1 MIRLILREGER
12 YSAENIRT
20 QVFSDQPA
28 REEIAD
34 LSEEKVTLLV
44 KRIIGALIEL
54 RLPST
59 QLPTVAPVP
68 LSEDVENEDALDDER
83 DEDNRVYLARPT
95 RNGGL
100 AIKHLVG
107 SATLQWQ
114 PSDNLPPV
122 AVEVLPKITHG
133 NDEDDRAGLRRM
145 WEYACDLNLRE
156 EEQVNEADDARMPLH
171 EWLIQRF
178 LQQVEQLLARGI
190 RAQYVEDEG
199 NLLAVRG
206 RLSIQEN
213 LRQNVHAPHRFY
225 CRFEEFSPNRPE
237 NRLIKSAI
245 LAVRAQ
251 TQVPNTRRR
260 AAHLVEWL
268 HEVPSSYDVSRD
280 FTLWRT
286 DRLMTHYLAIR
297 PTCEWILRSQS
308 ASPVAGVQSMIG
320 RFVRM
325 NDVFERY
332 VTRWLQ
338 ERCRGD
344 YRVFGQ
350 GEGTSTLPL
359 CRDMHGRELYP
370 MRPDIRI
377 TRHSHCVAIL
387 DAKWKSSRDDG
398 KLASGGDLYQMFA
411 YASHWL
417 NGFDHESEPRLIGL
431 IYPATNDGEIS
442 YAFSYPKLDGV
453 TAMALR
459 FHLPRRTANGQWC
472 EGFLVDQAT
481 LNMAPYLPL
490 PLSDWTSA
498 IGCATLARNS
508 RTGEVRY

>member
-12 YSAENIRT
+12 YSAKQIRT
-20 QVFSDQPA
+20 QVFSDHQA
-28 REEIAD
+28 TSVIAD
-34 LSEEKVTLLV
+34 FPEERTTLLV
-44 KRIIGALIEL
+44 KRIIETLIEL
-54 RLPST
+54 KLPST
-59 QLPTVAPVP
+59 QLPTVTSVP
-68 LSEDVENEDALDDER
+68 LSEDAENDDALDDER

-100 AIKHLVG
+100 ALRHLVG
-107 SATLQWQ
+107 SATLQWL
-114 PSDNLPPV
+114 PSEGLPPV
-122 AVEVLPKITHG
+122 AVEVLPKITHE
-133 NDEDDRAGLRRM
+133 DEDADRASLRRM

-156 EEQVNEADDARMPLH
+156 EEQANEADDAKMPLH

-178 LQQVEQLLARGI
+178 LNQVEQLLARGI
-190 RAQYVEDEG
+190 RANYVGNEG
-199 NLLAVRG
+199 NLLTVRG
-206 RLSIQEN
+206 RLSVQEN
-213 LRQNVHAPHRFY
+213 LRQNTHAPHRFY

-237 NRLIKSAI
+237 NRLIKSTI

-251 TQVPNTRRR
+251 TQLPDTRRR
-260 AAHLVEWL
+260 AAHLAEWL
-268 HEVPSSYDVSRD
+268 HEVPASSDISRD
-280 FTLWRT
+280 FALWRT
-286 DRLMTHYLAIR
+286 DRLMTHYLEIR

-332 VTRWLQ
+332 VTRWMQ
-338 ERCRGD
+338 EKMRGN
-344 YRVFGQ
+344 YQVLGQ
-350 GEGTSTLPL
+350 GEGEGTLPL
-359 CRDMHGRELYP
+359 CKDTHDRPEYQ
-370 MRPDIRI
+370 MRPDIRVV
-377 TRHSHCVAIL
+377 RCSASQKNCVAIL
-387 DAKWKSSRDDG
+387 DAKWKPSNKDG

-417 NGFDHESEPRLIGL
+417 NRCDHEAEPRLISL
-431 IYPATNDGEIS
+431 IYPATNDGETS

-453 TAMALR
+453 TAMVLR
-459 FHLPRRTANGQWC
+459 FHLPRRTANDRWR

-498 IGCATLARNS
+498 IG
-508 RTGEVRY
+508 

>member
-12 YSAENIRT
+12 YSAENIRD

-28 REEIAD
+28 TDGIAGFP
-34 LSEEKVTLLV
+34 EEKSIILV

-54 RLPST
+54 KLPST
-59 QLPTVAPVP
+59 QLPTVTPVP
-68 LSEDVENEDALDDER
+68 LSEDAENEDALDDER

-100 AIKHLVG
+100 ALRHLVG

-114 PSDNLPPV
+114 PSDDLPPV
-122 AVEVLPKITHG
+122 AIEVLPKITHG
-133 NDEDDRAGLRRM
+133 NEEDDLAGLRRM

-156 EEQVNEADDARMPLH
+156 EEQANEADDAKMPLH

-178 LQQVEQLLARGI
+178 LKQVEQLLARGI
-190 RAQYVEDEG
+190 RAQYVEDED
-199 NLLAVRG
+199 NLLTVRG

-245 LAVRAQ
+245 LAVRVH
-251 TQVPNTRRR
+251 TQVADTRRR
-260 AAHLVEWL
+260 AAHLAEWL
-268 HEVPSSYDVSRD
+268 HEVPVSPDVSRD
-280 FTLWRT
+280 FALWRT
-286 DRLMTHYLAIR
+286 DRLMTHYLEIR

-332 VTRWLQ
+332 VTRWMQ

-344 YRVFGQ
+344 YRVLGQ
-350 GEGTSTLPL
+350 GEGQSTLPL
-359 CRDMHGRELYP
+359 CRDTHEREIFP

-377 TRHSHCVAIL
+377 TRHSRATFDCVAIL
-387 DAKWKSSRDDG
+387 DAKWKLSRDDG
-398 KLASGGDLYQMFA
+398 KMASGGDLYQMFA

-417 NGFDHESEPRLIGL
+417 NDSDHEAPPRLIGL
-431 IYPATNDGEIS
+431 VYPTTDKQNMSET
-442 YAFSYPKLDGV
+442 FSYPKLAGV
-453 TAMALR
+453 TGRLLR
-459 FHLPRRTANGQWC
+459 FHLPRQTANGRWR

-481 LNMAPYLPL
+481 HDEWPYLAPVPSYQDL
-490 PLSDWTSA
+490 
-498 IGCATLARNS
+498 
-508 RTGEVRY
+508 

>member
-1 MIRLILREGER
+1 MIRLVLREGKT
-12 YSAENIRT
+12 YSPKEIRVHIEENQPTNEVTANLPDDLAE
-20 QVFSDQPA
+20 
-28 REEIAD
+28 
-34 LSEEKVTLLV
+34 
-44 KRIIGALIEL
+44 RIIAALIEMK
-54 RLPST
+54 LPST
-59 QLPTVAPVP
+59 RLPVGSPFP
-68 LSEDVENEDALDDER
+68 LSEDAENEEAL
-83 DEDNRVYLARPT
+83 EDQSVDNKVYLARPT

-100 AIKHLVG
+100 ALRHLVG
-107 SATLQWQ
+107 SATIQWH
-114 PSDNLPPV
+114 PSEGLPPV

-178 LQQVEQLLARGI
+178 LRQVEKLLARGI
-190 RAQYVEDEG
+190 RAQYVENED
-199 NLLAVRG
+199 NLLTVRG

-213 LRQNVHAPHRFY
+213 LRQNKHAPHRFY

-260 AAHLVEWL
+260 AAHLAEWL
-268 HEVPSSYDVSRD
+268 HEVPSSSDVSRD

-286 DRLMTHYLAIR
+286 DRLMTHYLEIR

-308 ASPVAGVQSMIG
+308 ASPVTGLHSMIG

-332 VTRWLQ
+332 ITRWMQ
-338 ERCRGD
+338 ERVEGD
-344 YRVFGQ
+344 YRVIGQ
-350 GEGTSTLPL
+350 GEDGGIRPL
-359 CRDMHGRELYP
+359 CKHSHGQPAYQ

-377 TRHSHCVAIL
+377 VCRSAATKACVAIL
-387 DAKWKSSRDDG
+387 DAKWKPTSSDG
-398 KLASGGDLYQMFA
+398 KLASGGDLYQLFA

-417 NGFDHESEPRLIGL
+417 HDFDHEATPRLIGL
-431 IYPATNDGEIS
+431 VYPTTSEKDPAET
-442 YAFSYPKLDGV
+442 FTYPMLTGI
-453 TAMALR
+453 TGRALK
-459 FHLPRRTANGQWC
+459 FYLPRRVEGRWC
-472 EGFLVDQAT
+472 EGFLVDQAEQT
-481 LNMAPYLPL
+481 IAPYLPSSVD
-490 PLSDWTSA
+490 P
-498 IGCATLARNS
+498 GH
-508 RTGEVRY
+508 